1 MPTPNQTVD
10 IKDLIAQAAAK
21 GITVTG
27 VPQPRALSVK
37 LAAKGGVSVYGIN
50 VQFPVTLYREQWE
63 RLIPFLGSA
72 EFKAALA
79 KAPTKAE
86 NRLKAAI

>member
-1 MPTPNQTVD
+1 MPQNTVS
-10 IKDLIAQAAAK
+10 IQDLIAQAAAK

-27 VPQPRALSVK
+27 VPAPRALSCK
-37 LAAKGGVSVYGIN
+37 LASKGGVSVYGIN

-63 RLIPFLGSA
+63 RLVPFLSSA
-72 EFKAALA
+72 EFRAVLA

-86 NRLKAAI
+86 NKAKAA